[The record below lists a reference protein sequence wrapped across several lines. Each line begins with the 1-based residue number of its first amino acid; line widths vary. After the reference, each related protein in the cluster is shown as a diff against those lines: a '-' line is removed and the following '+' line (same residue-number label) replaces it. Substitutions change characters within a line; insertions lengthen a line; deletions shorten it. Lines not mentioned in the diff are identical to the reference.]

1 MSDNEST
8 PKAPDATTDTEP
20 QPQLHFAAIR
30 VDPLTNETIVS
41 TEEDWNYGTAALVA
55 DTLGG
60 EVYARAV
67 GPWVRVVPA
76 DTNEEGEAGPETGE
90 EAGRG

>member
-1 MSDNEST
+1 MSDNQTT
-8 PKAPDATTDTEP
+8 PEAPATAAGP
-20 QPQLHFAAIR
+20 QPKLQFGAIR
-30 VDPLTNETIVS
+30 VDPLTNEPIVS

-67 GPWVRVVPA
+67 GPWVRVKPA
-76 DTNEEGEAGPETGE
+76 ETADEGEAAPEANE
-90 EAGRG
+90 ESGRG